1 MCLIIIHVTGSS
13 DMAKELNQIAKEFS
27 NHDVKVLRTNL
38 NLYLTPISTAAG
50 PFLKQVSAQAK
61 KEKVSTVT
69 IVAIIKES
77 E

>member
-1 MCLIIIHVTGSS
+1 MARELELL
-13 DMAKELNQIAKEFS
+13 AKEYAK
-27 NHDVKVLRTNL
+27 NPVTVLRTNL
-38 NLYLTPISTAAG
+38 NLYQTPISTVAG

-69 IVAIIKES
+69 IVAIIKEP